1 MKIDRAG
8 DDEFAWPGRDKE
20 GRGCMQC
27 NLPLTHKEPKK
38 LAKLEKPTENRRGQ
52 SY

>member
-20 GRGCMQC
+20 ERGCMQPA
-27 NLPLTHKEPKK
+27 LDPQRAEK
-38 LAKLEKPTENRRGQ
+38 LAKLEKPTENRRGKAIE
-52 SY
+52 